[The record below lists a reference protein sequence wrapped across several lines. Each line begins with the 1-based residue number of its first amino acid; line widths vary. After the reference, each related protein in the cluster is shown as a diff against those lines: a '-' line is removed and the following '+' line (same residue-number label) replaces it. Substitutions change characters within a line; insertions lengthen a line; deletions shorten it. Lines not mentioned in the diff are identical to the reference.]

1 MNNSLSR
8 DKIVEFQQNFD
19 VYDRDKD
26 GLVSFNELA
35 DLMNYSGCKCTES
48 ELQDLVNEAEVN
60 ERGQINKE
68 EFISMMSKKLKES
81 DTEDE
86 LIEAFQIFDKDNTK
100 LISAKKLLD
109 VFQKIDDSIKEEEVL
124 QMIKEADIDGDGYL
138 NFDEFVRMVKNK

>member
-1 MNNSLSR
+1 
-8 DKIVEFQQNFD
+8 
-19 VYDRDKD
+19 
-26 GLVSFNELA
+26 
-35 DLMNYSGCKCTES
+35 
-48 ELQDLVNEAEVN
+48 
-60 ERGQINKE
+60 
-68 EFISMMSKKLKES
+68 MSKKLKES